1 MSSETLRGEG
11 KELLGPDSKA
21 KRLTDIDLDSSNI
34 VTTTAQRQCTVQ
46 QPRLKRPLRL
56 NGLRE
61 NLDKTRNLFRVPI
74 GTLRFSAQNT
84 ILKAQNARN
93 TNTEVPVQSIL
104 PIKCEVA
111 KF

>member
-61 NLDKTRNLFRVPI
+61 NLDKTRNLFRLYPSELYGFGLKI
-74 GTLRFSAQNT
+74 GF
-84 ILKAQNARN
+84 
-93 TNTEVPVQSIL
+93 
-104 PIKCEVA
+104 
-111 KF
+111 